1 MEEAGEAG
9 RRAGRRDESGG
20 GIVWLFCIDEAVLTD
35 LFGSCHLEDGSW
47 RAAC

>member
-1 MEEAGEAG
+1 MRLGG
-9 RRAGRRDESGG
+9 VLGGGMSPGG
-20 GIVWLFCIDEAVLTD
+20 GIEWLFCIDEAVLTD